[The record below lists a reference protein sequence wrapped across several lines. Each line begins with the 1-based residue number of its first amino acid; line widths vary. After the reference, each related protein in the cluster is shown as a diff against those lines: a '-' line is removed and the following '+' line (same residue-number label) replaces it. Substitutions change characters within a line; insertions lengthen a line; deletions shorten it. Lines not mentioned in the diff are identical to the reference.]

1 MPASAASRST
11 PVSKSKG
18 TSDEGIGR
26 PKEWREGRYQQPG
39 KPVDD
44 TVETGTETPDVP
56 AGSNGV
62 PVTKEDYEQR

>member
-1 MPASAASRST
+1 MSE
-11 PVSKSKG
+11 SKG
-18 TSDEGIGR
+18 SSDKAIGR

-44 TVETGTETPDVP
+44 SVDTGSTTPKVP

-62 PVTKEDYEQR
+62 PVTREDYEKR